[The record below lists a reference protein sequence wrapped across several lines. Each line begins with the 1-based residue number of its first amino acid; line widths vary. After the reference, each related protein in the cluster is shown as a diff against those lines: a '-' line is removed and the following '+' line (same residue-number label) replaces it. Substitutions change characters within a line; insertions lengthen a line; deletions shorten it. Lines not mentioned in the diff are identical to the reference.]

1 MERKII
7 KEEAIRF
14 CSTLPR
20 LFSDDF
26 DRKILWER
34 IGNGIISSVKKCGGD
49 YEEFVNLILEY
60 IKADPGKVAAC
71 KELEYFLDSMELK
84 PKEWKESFLKMM
96 EKKHNII
103 LVYSRQLW
111 NSKKAVKK

>member
-1 MERKII
+1 MEQKVI
-7 KEEAIRF
+7 KEEAIKF
-14 CSTLPR
+14 CSTLPK

-34 IGNGIISSVKKCGGD
+34 IGNGIISSIKKCGGD
-49 YEEFVNLILEY
+49 YEEFVNLILEF

-71 KELEYFLDSMELK
+71 EELEYFLDSMNLK
-84 PKEWKESFLKMM
+84 PDEWKEAFLKMM
-96 EKKHNII
+96 ERKYNII

-111 NSKKAVKK
+111 NSKKAVK